1 MKLLKFLPVQITIF
15 MTLGIFTGFY
25 FSLPTQFITLLLLFG
40 LACLF
45 LFYYLVN
52 RSYHKEF
59 LFTIIALFLSFL
71 IGFATIN
78 FMKGENNRDDYSHF
92 LKKTNKV
99 DLSILKVLKPS
110 TNYYKYLAKIQQI
123 NNYFS
128 TGKIILSI
136 IKDSVSTPLIIGNH
150 IYTSQKIKTIQQP
163 LNPYIFNY
171 KNYLKKKNITH
182 QIIIKNSHGYL
193 KLKTTKFSFAGLAA
207 KLRKKIEKKLLT
219 YHIKPDEMAV
229 INALLLGQRQNIST
243 NLLRNYANAGALH
256 ILAISGLHIGILLVL
271 LNFLF
276 KPIGRFKNG
285 ENLKLILLIFI
296 LWTYAFIAGMS
307 ASVVR
312 AVTMFTAVA
321 IGLSLKRA
329 TNVYNTLFTSMFI
342 LLLFNPYYIFDV
354 GFQLSYSAVFAI
366 VWIQPL
372 LDKLWQPNV
381 KVISYFWKLTTVSIA
396 AQLGILPLSLYYFH
410 QFPGL
415 FIISNLVII
424 PVLGILL
431 GVGLILIFTILFIN
445 IPSFLVDYYVELIH
459 WLNQF
464 ITWIASKNQFLITQ
478 ISFSLIMMVASY
490 LVIISIIYWFS
501 TTHKKQLFYVLGSIL
516 ILQSILFYTK
526 YEQQQLSNF
535 IVFQQYKKTLLAVEN
550 RDSLLV
556 ISNFLSKNTS
566 TIINAYK
573 LENDISKTFFTKSI
587 RNIYSLANNYLLV
600 IDSSKV
606 YKLKNLVHATILLR
620 QSPQINLERLINRL
634 HPKQIIADGSNYK
647 TYLDRW
653 NKTCTKYKTPFFNT
667 SLNGAIIIATNKN

>member
-1 MKLLKFLPVQITIF
+1 MKLLQFLPVQITVF
-15 MTLGIFTGFY
+15 MTLGILTGFY
-25 FSLPTQFITLLLLFG
+25 FSLSTQFITLLLLFG

-59 LFTIIALFLSFL
+59 LFTIIALFFSFL
-71 IGFATIN
+71 IGFANIH
-78 FMKGENNRDDYSHF
+78 FMKGENNPTDYSHF

-110 TNYYKYLAKIQQI
+110 TNYYKYLAEIQEI
-123 NNYFS
+123 NNHYS

-136 IKDSVSTPLIIGNH
+136 KKNSVSAPLIIGNH
-150 IYTSQKIKTIQQP
+150 IYTSQKIKTIPQP

-171 KNYLKKKNITH
+171 KIYLKKKNITH
-182 QIIIKNSHGYL
+182 QIIIKNSLEYL
-193 KLKTTKFSFAGLAA
+193 KLKTTEFSFAGLAA
-207 KLRKKIEKKLLT
+207 KLGNKINKKLSA
-219 YHIKPDEMAV
+219 YHIKPDEMSV

-243 NLLRNYANAGALH
+243 DLLHNYARAGALH

-271 LNFLF
+271 LSFLF
-276 KPIGRFKNG
+276 KPIERFKNG
-285 ENLKLILLIFI
+285 KNLKLIVLILI

-321 IGLSLKRA
+321 IGLSLHKA
-329 TNVYNTLFTSMFI
+329 TNIYNTLFTSMFV

-366 VWIQPL
+366 AWIQPL
-372 LDKLWQPNV
+372 FDKLWHPKFKIV
-381 KVISYFWKLTTVSIA
+381 SYFWKLTTVSIA
-396 AQLGILPLSLYYFH
+396 AQLGILPLILYYFH

-424 PVLGILL
+424 PVLGLIL
-431 GVGLILIFTILFIN
+431 GVGLVLIFSILFIN
-445 IPSFLVDYYVELIH
+445 IPAILISYYVEIIH

-464 ITWIASKNQFLITQ
+464 ITWVATKKQFLITQ
-478 ISFSLIMMVASY
+478 ISFSLIMMVAFY
-490 LVIISIIYWFS
+490 LAIFSIIYWFS
-501 TTHKKQLFYVLGSIL
+501 TNHKRQLFYVLGFIL
-516 ILQSILFYTK
+516 FLQGILFYNK
-526 YEQQQLSNF
+526 YEQRQSSNF

-550 RDSLLV
+550 KDSLLV
-556 ISNFLSKNTS
+556 ISNSLTKKGVSV
-566 TIINAYK
+566 INSYK
-573 LENDISKTFFTKSI
+573 LENDISKISFTKSI

-606 YKLKNLVHATILLR
+606 YKLKNLVHPTILLR
-620 QSPQINLERLINRL
+620 QSPQLNLERLINRL

-653 NKTCTKYKTPFFNT
+653 NKTCTKYKVPFFNT
-667 SLNGAIIIATNKN
+667 SLNGALIIATKKN